1 MPDVVRCAVLI
12 LAVITF
18 YLLPWTPFLI
28 AAFWFT
34 GWQKLALAAFGLA
47 GMMGQPFV
55 LIWWHGPS
63 D

>member
-34 GWQKLALAAFGLA
+34 GWHKLALAAFGLA

-55 LIWWHGPS
+55 LI
-63 D
+63 